1 MLFCHAFLQVPSSLL
16 FRKIVIVVFTPSP
29 QLVMLG
35 QVKPGE
41 EVETQG
47 RISALLAS
55 GLASWRGS
63 ENQEPS
69 SPLDQVSQGQ
79 CCESGTFW
87 HVSGSVDPYL

>member
-1 MLFCHAFLQVPSSLL
+1 MFSLFPAFKEVFLSFDTPTYPQDCYCIDCVP
-16 FRKIVIVVFTPSP
+16 TA
-29 QLVMLG
+29 LVMLG

-69 SPLDQVSQGQ
+69 SPLDQVGQGH
-79 CCESGTFW
+79 FNFLR
-87 HVSGSVDPYL
+87 HD

>member
-1 MLFCHAFLQVPSSLL
+1 M
-16 FRKIVIVVFTPSP
+16 
-29 QLVMLG
+29 VMLG

-69 SPLDQVSQGQ
+69 SPLDQVGQGHFKDMDDMHFLS
-79 CCESGTFW
+79 CNLSRGN
-87 HVSGSVDPYL
+87 

>member
-1 MLFCHAFLQVPSSLL
+1 VPLDCSALC
-16 FRKIVIVVFTPSP
+16 P

-69 SPLDQVSQGQ
+69 SPLDQVGQGH
-79 CCESGTFW
+79 T
-87 HVSGSVDPYL
+87 

>member
-1 MLFCHAFLQVPSSLL
+1 MLGVTYPNIPVLDEWVQERRGRKVVDRQPFLQPCFFIIFLTACSH
-16 FRKIVIVVFTPSP
+16 
-29 QLVMLG
+29 MLG

-69 SPLDQVSQGQ
+69 SPLDQVGQGH
-79 CCESGTFW
+79 S
-87 HVSGSVDPYL
+87 